1 MMAFSVKC
9 RGLCQEVQ
17 VEVCRNEIPESSC
30 LETAVK
36 KEAWLHDA
44 CMLNLES
51 AM

>member
-1 MMAFSVKC
+1 MAFSAQR
-9 RGLCQEVQ
+9 RGLRREVQ
-17 VEVCRNEIPESSC
+17 VEVCRNEIPESSW